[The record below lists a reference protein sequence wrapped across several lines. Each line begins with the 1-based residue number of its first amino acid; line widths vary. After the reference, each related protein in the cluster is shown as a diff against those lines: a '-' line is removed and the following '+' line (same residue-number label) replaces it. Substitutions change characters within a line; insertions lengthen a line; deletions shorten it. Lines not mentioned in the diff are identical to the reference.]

1 MSKIK
6 NLIKT
11 YDWLDISFWLA
22 VFILA
27 FFFGCSVGGC
37 TTQSKVQNW
46 NNKHP
51 ELAAQYCA
59 DKFPAKDSVSIKEVF
74 LPGDSAEYLKS
85 IDDLNQSVNALNEI
99 NDSLIRVL
107 VADTACNKYLFT
119 IRSLQRENT
128 ILRQKIAAI
137 KCPKDTIRKDSII
150 YRRDRAQEFVLETQ
164 INALQQDTSKLKAQ
178 VAGLKGKVSSKN
190 KHIWWLIIALA
201 LSVAWNFRKIIARL
215 IVPIIPPIS

>member
-1 MSKIK
+1 MKSIINKLK
-6 NLIKT
+6 G
-11 YDWLDISFWLA
+11 YDWLDVCFWLA

-27 FFFGCSVGGC
+27 FFFGCSISGC

-59 DKFPAKDSVSIKEVF
+59 DKFPAKDSVYVKEVL
-74 LPGDSAEYLKS
+74 LPGDSTEYLKS

-107 VADTACNKYLFT
+107 VTDTACNKYLFT
-119 IRSLQRENT
+119 IRSLQRENA
-128 ILRQKIAAI
+128 ILKQKIAVI

-150 YRRDRAQEFVLETQ
+150 IRRDRAREFVLEAQ
-164 INALQQDTSKLKAQ
+164 IAALQQDTAKLKAQ
-178 VAGLKGKVSSKN
+178 VLGLKEKVSGKN
-190 KHIWWLIIALA
+190 KLIWWLIIALA
-201 LSVAWNFRKIIARL
+201 LSVAWNFRKVIARL
-215 IVPIIPPIS
+215 IVPIIPPL